1 MTDSADPGSVA
12 RRYVEA
18 VGAQD
23 WQTVADCWR
32 PGALDVFVGV
42 ADLRAP
48 GEIVAFFRD
57 VHAAVP
63 DLTVH
68 ILSVTAQDER
78 AVVHWRMRGRFD
90 GTVPLIGLAP
100 NGRPLDLL
108 GTDVFVVRE
117 GLIESNT
124 AIVNGLELA
133 RQLAVLPPQ
142 HSIGERVLFGLAN
155 SIAPLGKALRA
166 RNRPRR

>member
-1 MTDSADPGSVA
+1 MTNPEDPGSVA

-18 VGAQD
+18 IGEQD
-23 WQTVADCWR
+23 WETVADCWR
-32 PGALDVFVGV
+32 PGALDVFVGI

-48 GEIVAFFRD
+48 DEIVAYFRD

-63 DLTVH
+63 DLTVD

-100 NGRPLDLL
+100 NGRQLDIL
-108 GTDVFVVRE
+108 GTDVFVVRG

-124 AIVNGLELA
+124 AIVNGLDLA
-133 RQLAVLPPQ
+133 RQLAVLPPP
-142 HSIGERVLFGLAN
+142 HSIAERVLFGLAN
-155 SIAPLGKALRA
+155 SIAPLGKAIRA
-166 RNRPRR
+166 RNRPGK